1 MKKSFIILLILLAIA
16 PSAVKSQWIQ
26 SQQPTG
32 GLSSVIAKVG
42 AEIWVGTYFGI
53 YRSTNEGVTWNRH
66 PTLLEPIIDVKV
78 KGDSVIMLIQERP
91 ATNVFNLSTI
101 TSFDGGI
108 TWGNPVVAE
117 TGNTYYTWGI
127 REIYVSDSSLVIN
140 SNSENYYIS
149 LDFGQT
155 WDTLFLPG
163 TYANI
168 SAHSSKYMLAYCPNP
183 GQLGNFYSVNGGQSW
198 NFIDSS
204 YVSARAVIMDSTF
217 LFVSQFVDTST
228 NYFVARTSDFGQTYD
243 TLFVN
248 NNFPNGLEVFNG
260 KVLYR
265 VYNYPQPPFIFESA
279 DTGTTWT
286 LSSIPEELIWI
297 SANKAVLLS
306 NWEWLVCQGTSGIYR
321 YNPASQVTYLTET
334 GITANSMQSMN
345 ENKGVLYSRSNGRMF
360 RSDNA
365 GATWSASPS
374 YVNGNAGFDFVGDTI
389 LALTNTRNGINNMCY
404 SLNNGITWDSV
415 YTSFHPYWKTP
426 AFIKYYAGKIYISN
440 SNFVSVSDD
449 WGVSWDS
456 ISTVIDTNCSA
467 TSFNPDRFTICN
479 NDLFLVNLGS
489 DNVLKFDTVANIWR
503 KKLCYF
509 APSVQY
515 EVLFSL
521 EGKLVVVA
529 GNEFKYSIDSGNTW
543 ISPARIGFPSSDRP
557 RGMYS
562 KNGVWFAS
570 SAGSI
575 YYSFNNGDNWQ
586 QLSTVPE
593 MIISGPKDPIFAIL
607 NEILYAG
614 GNNIWWRSDTLDII
628 SGHVYYDKNN
638 NSTKDPQEYYLS
650 NHLLYTT
657 PNNLAYA
664 TDTTGFYQFYIGS
677 IGDTLRPALPT
688 GYCTSNPPYHLA
700 IGAAAN
706 VDFGLFLPQGIQDL
720 SIDMTNRTP
729 FRPWF
734 ETKIDVTVTNL
745 GSIDLPATIQVIL
758 DSTLTYQSSD
768 VLPVSVS
775 GDTLIF
781 VTDTISFLQHR
792 KIEIEVQTSSMDT
805 IGTPIYC
812 SSTVEP
818 LTGDTALANNFSII
832 DTEVVGS
839 FDPNDKTANHHP
851 YFTPLQLQN
860 NEEMQYVIRFQNTG
874 NFQADFV
881 RIVDTLSNFT
891 NQSTFRLISASHP
904 VRYEFQPGRV
914 VTFYF
919 DNINLPDSTSDE
931 PNSHGYVKFG
941 IRFFQNLPIG
951 TGIENTAAIYFDFNA
966 PVITNTVSTLIAY
979 PPINVNIEELQNPD
993 KLLVF
998 PNPVSD
1004 LLTIQLEGASVNQS
1018 YVLTINDLTG
1028 RVVSKSEFTGNSVT
1042 TDVTSYANGPYV
1054 GSVLNPYSGKRVQF
1068 RFVVVH

>member
-1 MKKSFIILLILLAIA
+1 MKKSVIILLILLAIA
-16 PSAVKSQWIQ
+16 PAAVKAQWIQ

-32 GLSSVIAKVG
+32 GRTLAIARVG
-42 AEIWVGTYFGI
+42 TEIWTATLYGVYC
-53 YRSTNEGVTWNRH
+53 SSNEGITWDRH
-66 PTLLEPIIDVKV
+66 PTLIEPTVDLKV
-78 KGDSVIMLIQERP
+78 KGDSVIMLIQEHP
-91 ATNVFNLSTI
+91 APSVYNLSSM
-101 TSFDGGI
+101 TSFDGGV
-108 TWGNPVVAE
+108 TWGSPVVAE
-117 TGNTYYTWGI
+117 TGNTYYTWGT
-127 REIYVSDSSLVIN
+127 REIYVLDSSLIIN
-140 SNSENYYIS
+140 SNHDNYYIS

-163 TYANI
+163 SYAEI
-168 SAHSSKYMLAYCPNP
+168 STHSNKYLMAYNYYP
-183 GQLGNFYSVNGGQSW
+183 GQKGNFYSDNGGQSW
-198 NFIDSS
+198 NYIDSS
-204 YVSARAVIMDSTF
+204 YVTSNAVVIDSTF
-217 LFVSQFVDTST
+217 LFVSYFTDTT
-228 NYFVARTSDFGQTYD
+228 THYFIARTSDFGLTYD

-248 NNFPNGLEVFNG
+248 NNYVNSFTTFNG
-260 KVLYR
+260 KLLYL
-265 VYNYPQPPFIFESA
+265 VYNYPQPPYIYESA
-279 DTGTTWT
+279 DTGITWT
-286 LSSIPEELIWI
+286 LSSIPEEIIWI
-297 SANKAVLLS
+297 NDKHSVLLN
-306 NWEWLVCQGTSGIYR
+306 NWDWLAVGNGLYR
-321 YNPASQVTYLTET
+321 YNPASQTAFLTET
-334 GITANSMQSMN
+334 GIRANIIESMH
-345 ENKGVLYSRSNGRMF
+345 ENNGVLYAKSNGTIY

-365 GATWSASPS
+365 GATWNEPPT

-389 LALTNTRNGINNMCY
+389 LAFTKSANASNNLCY
-404 SLNNGITWDSV
+404 SFNNGISWDSV
-415 YTSFHPYWKTP
+415 FTSNQNYWDSP
-426 AFIKYYAGKIYISN
+426 SFIKYYAGKIYVSN
-440 SNFVSVSDD
+440 NNFVAVSDD
-449 WGVSWDS
+449 WGATWDS
-456 ISTVIDTNCSA
+456 VSTQVDTACFSNI
-467 TSFNPDRFTICN
+467 FYPDQFVVCN
-479 NDLFLVNLGS
+479 NELFVLNVGS
-489 DNVLKFDTVANIWR
+489 QNVLKLDTLTNTWENKV
-503 KKLCYF
+503 CYF
-509 APSVQY
+509 APGVVYQA
-515 EVLFSL
+515 LFAL
-521 EGKLVVVA
+521 EGKLVLSA
-529 GNEFKYSIDSGNTW
+529 SGEFKYSADSGNTW
-543 ISPARIGFPSSDRP
+543 ITPARIGFPASYRP
-557 RGMYS
+557 RALFS
-562 KNGVWFAS
+562 KDGVWYAS
-570 SAGSI
+570 GSGDI
-575 YYSFNNGDNWQ
+575 YYSINSGENWQ
-586 QLSTVPE
+586 QLATNPE
-593 MIISGPKDPIFAIL
+593 MSVSNPEEPIFTFL
-607 NEILYAG
+607 NEILYVG

-628 SGHVYYDKNN
+628 SGHIYYDQNN
-638 NSTKDPQEYYLS
+638 NSSKDPGEYYLP
-650 NHLLYTT
+650 NHLLYTS
-657 PNNLAYA
+657 PNNHAYS
-664 TDTTGFYQFYIGS
+664 TDTTGFYQFFIGS

-688 GYCTSNPPYHLA
+688 SYCTSNPPYHLA
-700 IGAAAN
+700 LGAAAN

-734 ETKIDVTVTNL
+734 KTKIDVTVSNL

-758 DSTLTYQSSD
+758 DSSLTYQSSD

-781 VTDTISFLQHR
+781 VTDTITFLQHR
-792 KIEIEVQTSSMDT
+792 NIEIEVQTSSMDT

-812 SSTVEP
+812 SSKVEP
-818 LTGDTALANNFSII
+818 LSGDTVLANNFSVI

-966 PVITNTVSTLIAY
+966 PIITNTVSTLIAY

-1004 LLTIQLEGASVNQS
+1004 LLTIRLEGASVNQS

-1028 RVVSKSEFTGNSVT
+1028 RVVSKSEFSGNSVT
-1042 TDVTSYANGPYV
+1042 TDVTPFANGPYV
-1054 GSVLNPYSGKRVQF
+1054 GSVLIPDSGKRVQF